1 MDKEGEM
8 IFIMLELIKERR
20 SLCFWREEGE
30 GPILSV

>member
-20 SLCFWREEGE
+20 SLFFWREEGE
-30 GPILSV
+30 GPILSF